1 MFNISKRLPWI
12 SSGLFWRTFFLLT
25 FLITVSLAIWV
36 SSISMVERAPRARQ
50 VASQIVSIVTVTRV
64 AIANSAP
71 ELRKELL
78 IDLKSNEG
86 IKILPLEEND
96 QIEDAPGSEMV
107 SQIET
112 NIRARLGSQ
121 TRFAGKVNKHDG
133 FWISFDIEGDP
144 YWLGLERERI
154 ERSSGIQWFGW
165 AGVTLIIS
173 MLGAVFISGLINQ
186 PLARLTAATH
196 AIAKGK
202 VPEPLPEKG
211 PEEIRE
217 TNRSFNQMVA
227 DLNRVESDR
236 ALVLAGISHDLRTP
250 LARMQLEVEMAH
262 LPDDARQGMQSDLH
276 QMDAIIGQ
284 FLDYAKPTDSSTFV
298 EIDLSSLLLD
308 CAQAAGRMPDLQIQT
323 KVADNVTVKGNPT
336 DLKRVFNNLIENAR
350 RYGKAADSE
359 ITKLDIDCHVNG
371 DNAVIKIADHGLGVP
386 EADIERLLRP
396 FTRLD
401 TARGQANGAGLGLAI
416 VDRVIR
422 RHEGKMRVRN
432 RSSGGLVI
440 EIGLPRT

>member
-1 MFNISKRLPWI
+1 MASIPRRLRWL

-25 FLITVSLAIWV
+25 FLITASLAIWV
-36 SSISMVERAPRARQ
+36 SSISFVERVPRARQ
-50 VASQIVSIVTVTRV
+50 IASQIVSIVTVTRV

-71 ELRKELL
+71 ELRRELL

-86 IKILPLEEND
+86 IKILPLED
-96 QIEDAPGSEMV
+96 TDKIEDVPDSEMFAQV
-107 SQIET
+107 EA
-112 NIRARLGSQ
+112 NIRGRLGND
-121 TRFAGKVNKHDG
+121 TKFAGVVNGHEG

-144 YWLGLERERI
+144 YWLGLERQRVERP
-154 ERSSGIQWFGW
+154 SGIQWFGW

-186 PLARLTAATH
+186 PLARLNEATR
-196 AIAKGK
+196 ALASGK
-202 VPEPLPEKG
+202 VPVPLPEKG
-211 PEEIRE
+211 PKEIRH
-217 TNRSFNQMVA
+217 TNHSFNQMVA

-250 LARMQLEVEMAH
+250 LARMQLEVEMAS
-262 LPDDARQGMQSDLH
+262 LSDDARQGMQSDLN

-298 EIDLSSLLLD
+298 PVDLASLLSD
-308 CAQAAGRMPDLQIQT
+308 CAHAAGRMPDLQIQT
-323 KVADNVTVKGNPT
+323 QIDDRVEVLGNAT
-336 DLKRVFNNLIENAR
+336 DLKRVFNNVIENAR
-350 RYGKAADSE
+350 RYGKAEDAEVTD
-359 ITKLDIDCHVNG
+359 LDIKCVNSG
-371 DNAVIKIADHGLGVP
+371 GNVVINITDHGPGIP
-386 EADIERLLRP
+386 EADIDRLLRP

-432 RSSGGLVI
+432 VPSGGLNI
-440 EIGLPRT
+440 EITLPRA

>member
-1 MFNISKRLPWI
+1 MFNLRKRLRWLT
-12 SSGLFWRTFFLLT
+12 SGLFWRTFFLLT
-25 FLITVSLAIWV
+25 FLITASLAVWV
-36 SSISMVERAPRARQ
+36 SSISFVERAPRARQ
-50 VASQIVSIVTVTRV
+50 IASQIVSIVTVTRV

-71 ELRKELL
+71 ELRRELL

-86 IKILPLEEND
+86 IKILPLEATDNVE
-96 QIEDAPGSEMV
+96 QASSTELATLIEA
-107 SQIET
+107 
-112 NIRARLGSQ
+112 NIRTRLGND
-121 TRFAGKVNKHDG
+121 TRFASVVNGHEG

-144 YWLGLERERI
+144 YWLGLERARV

-186 PLARLTAATH
+186 PLARLTAATR
-196 AIAKGK
+196 ALANGK
-202 VPEPLPEKG
+202 VPDELPEKG
-211 PEEIRE
+211 PKEVRQ

-250 LARMQLEVEMAH
+250 LARMQLEVEMAS
-262 LPDDARQGMQSDLH
+262 LSDDARQGMQSDLH

-284 FLDYAKPTDSSTFV
+284 FLDYAKPTDSSTFTPV
-298 EIDLSSLLLD
+298 DLAALLSD
-308 CAQAAGRMPDLQIQT
+308 CAQAAGRMPDLQIHT
-323 KVADNVTVKGNPT
+323 NLPERVEILGHGT

-350 RYGKAADSE
+350 RYGRAEDAEFTELHIGCTISGSNTTVT
-359 ITKLDIDCHVNG
+359 IR
-371 DNAVIKIADHGLGVP
+371 DHGPGIP

-422 RHEGKMRVRN
+422 RHEGRLRMRN
-432 RSSGGLVI
+432 AIGGGLNI
-440 EIGLPRT
+440 EITLPMV

>member
-1 MFNISKRLPWI
+1 
-12 SSGLFWRTFFLLT
+12 
-25 FLITVSLAIWV
+25 
-36 SSISMVERAPRARQ
+36 
-50 VASQIVSIVTVTRV
+50 
-64 AIANSAP
+64 
-71 ELRKELL
+71 
-78 IDLKSNEG
+78 
-86 IKILPLEEND
+86 
-96 QIEDAPGSEMV
+96 
-107 SQIET
+107 
-112 NIRARLGSQ
+112 
-121 TRFAGKVNKHDG
+121 
-133 FWISFDIEGDP
+133 
-144 YWLGLERERI
+144 
-154 ERSSGIQWFGW
+154 
-165 AGVTLIIS
+165 
-173 MLGAVFISGLINQ
+173 
-186 PLARLTAATH
+186 
-196 AIAKGK
+196 
-202 VPEPLPEKG
+202 

>member
-1 MFNISKRLPWI
+1 MFNISERLPWI

-86 IKILPLEEND
+86 IKILPLEDND
-96 QIEDAPGSEMV
+96 QIEDAPDNEMV

-112 NIRARLGSQ
+112 NIRARLGAQ
-121 TRFAGKVNKHDG
+121 TRFAGKVNNHDG

-165 AGVTLIIS
+165 AGVTLVIS

-196 AIAKGK
+196 AIANGK
-202 VPEPLPEKG
+202 TPEPLPEKG

-323 KVADNVTVKGNPT
+323 KVTDNVTVRGNPT

-359 ITKLDIDCHVNG
+359 ITELDIDCRING
-371 DNAVIKIADHGLGVP
+371 DNVVIKIADHGPGVP

-440 EIGLPRT
+440 EIGLPRA

>member
-1 MFNISKRLPWI
+1 
-12 SSGLFWRTFFLLT
+12 
-25 FLITVSLAIWV
+25 
-36 SSISMVERAPRARQ
+36 
-50 VASQIVSIVTVTRV
+50 
-64 AIANSAP
+64 
-71 ELRKELL
+71 
-78 IDLKSNEG
+78 
-86 IKILPLEEND
+86 
-96 QIEDAPGSEMV
+96 
-107 SQIET
+107 
-112 NIRARLGSQ
+112 
-121 TRFAGKVNKHDG
+121 
-133 FWISFDIEGDP
+133 
-144 YWLGLERERI
+144 
-154 ERSSGIQWFGW
+154 
-165 AGVTLIIS
+165 
-173 MLGAVFISGLINQ
+173 LINQ

-196 AIAKGK
+196 AIANGK

-284 FLDYAKPTDSSTFV
+284 FLDYAKPTDSSTFT

-308 CAQAAGRMPDLQIQT
+308 CAQAAGRMPDLHIQT

-359 ITKLDIDCHVNG
+359 ITELDIDCRING
-371 DNAVIKIADHGLGVP
+371 DNAVIKIADHGPGVP

-440 EIGLPRT
+440 EIGLPRA